1 MKDIIAK
8 DYGEVSSAA
17 EMKKIVRDMWEQFT
31 DTQWDKLIDSLP
43 ERMAAVIAARGGST
57 RY

>member
-43 ERMAAVIAARGGST
+43 ERMTAVIAARGGFT
-57 RY
+57 KY